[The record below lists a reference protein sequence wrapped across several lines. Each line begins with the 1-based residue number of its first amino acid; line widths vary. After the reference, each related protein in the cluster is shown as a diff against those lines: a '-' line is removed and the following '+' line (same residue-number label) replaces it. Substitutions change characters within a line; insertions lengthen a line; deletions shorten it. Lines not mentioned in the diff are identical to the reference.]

1 MQPSERELKK
11 IKIKTMKK
19 TQRCQRFIPSGLQS
33 GPRDLPGIVALTF
46 GELIGQEAIISIPVD
61 L

>member
-1 MQPSERELKK
+1 
-11 IKIKTMKK
+11 MKK

-46 GELIGQEAIISIPVD
+46 GELIGQEAIISIPDD

>member
-1 MQPSERELKK
+1 
-11 IKIKTMKK
+11 MKK
-19 TQRCQRFIPSGLQS
+19 TRRYERFIHSGLQS

-46 GELIGQEAIISIPVD
+46 GELIGQEAMISIPVD